1 MNNNLK
7 NCRLSEQNINL
18 ETKLMFCKPIRE
30 KGKVSKQLQ
39 NNYTPNCL
47 LSKNIDNSLI
57 NKESELIH
65 GKLTKQDKRKD
76 NPPSCLNRFEK
87 LHRDVQNH
95 VNIIPNFEYGIN
107 TRQLFQCKKNKYQ
120 LNNNN

>member
-1 MNNNLK
+1 MNNNLR

-18 ETKLMFCKPIRE
+18 DSQFRINTSIRE
-30 KGKVSKQLQ
+30 KGKIGKQLQ

-57 NKESELIH
+57 NKESELIQ

-76 NPPSCLNRFEK
+76 NPPSCLNRFET
-87 LHRDVQNH
+87 LYRDVQNEI
-95 VNIIPNFEYGIN
+95 NIIPNFEYGIN
-107 TRQLFQCKKNKYQ
+107 TRQLFECKKNKFQ
-120 LNNNN
+120 LNK